1 VRGKRDVGNA
11 LELEGDS
18 TSPAALL
25 DAFVAAGQCKSVQLV
40 VRVGGRQVVSHAAGE
55 ARPGVPMTAATKVR
69 LDCAVKPVVAMGVLW
84 LRERGLLST
93 EVPVSTYIP
102 EFACGGKE
110 TITAHHLLTHT
121 SGYFRPK
128 HVFPLVSSPAIL
140 KQRLFA
146 GEICDG
152 TPGSI
157 AEYDIWGGWYTLA
170 EMIERVTTVS
180 WVDFLTEHILEPI
193 GADALEL
200 LPVPGPDPSRLEL
213 AYWSARSGG
222 RVREM
227 GRLNSPEA
235 LSYPNPAYGGYA
247 PMEALAEL
255 FSTLGQS
262 ERCRDLLGFDPAP
275 MTTSQR
281 PDMYDRFFKV
291 ECGMGY
297 GMFVRLDRLNFC
309 SQVSPATFG
318 NYSHVGTWGMYD
330 PDADIVI
337 GLRMNGAPFHIIV
350 DRTPYRTTHGHPVIN
365 AVYNTCR

>member
-1 VRGKRDVGNA
+1 MRGKQDVGNA
-11 LELEGDS
+11 LGHEGDRA
-18 TSPAALL
+18 SPPALL
-25 DAFVAAGQCKSVQLV
+25 DAYVADGQCKSVQLV
-40 VRVGGRQVVSHAAGE
+40 VRVGGRQVLSHAAGD
-55 ARPGVPMTAATKVR
+55 ARPGVPMTTATKVR

-121 SGYFRPK
+121 SGHFKPK
-128 HVFPLVSSPAIL
+128 NLFPGVSSPAVL

-146 GEICDG
+146 GEIGDG
-152 TPGSI
+152 TPGFI

-170 EMIERVTTVS
+170 EVIERITTVS

-200 LPVPGPDPSRLEL
+200 LPVPGPDLSRLEL
-213 AYWSARSGG
+213 SYWSARSG
-222 RVREM
+222 RQVREM
-227 GRLNSPEA
+227 HRLNSPEA

-255 FSTLGQS
+255 FTTLGQS

-281 PDMYDRFFKV
+281 PVMYDRHFKV

-297 GMFVRLDRLNFC
+297 GMFVRLDQRNFGRE
-309 SQVSPATFG
+309 VSPAAFG
-318 NYSHVGTWGMYD
+318 NYSHVGTWGMCD
-330 PDADIVI
+330 PEADIVI

-350 DRTPYRTTHGHPVIN
+350 DRTAYRSAYGHPVIN
-365 AVYNTCR
+365 AIYNAYH